1 MTEEAPEQDV
11 APLAEQHDEL
21 NAEAGLELRVALAMR
36 GGVSLAVWIGG
47 AIAELDLARRGMR
60 GDQVWPP
67 GAEAEQARADTYA
80 ALLRQLGYTDLAIDV
95 LAGASA
101 GGLNAA
107 IFGFAQSV
115 GTDLEWLREV
125 WEEQGDLWR
134 LFHEQW
140 DADSPYRTESVLHA
154 DRFFYRTVRKQ
165 LETRATSPRPELCSD
180 YLTVDLAAT
189 LQSGPPL
196 PDIRT
201 GEDRRPRTAH
211 FRFRRTP
218 AATGA
223 FNDMPAGAADT
234 EAVRRLA
241 YAARATSSFP
251 GAFEPAGVFSW
262 RPAGGDAPDRPREA
276 DDDGPENM
284 APVFSEVALDPV
296 STFDVM
302 DGGVFDNIPIGRAIQ
317 AIADAPAAN
326 PTQRILIYLDP
337 SPPHP
342 DLARAAP
349 PAFAGDPPRR
359 QMRARFLRSA
369 LTALRYKQTVESSDD
384 DLRELNRMRATAA
397 DLQTKRRLFID
408 ALPGGLMQAVD
419 GPTLDIRYRDL
430 RATTDAAQ
438 VCDLLTAPSVGF
450 LRALVAPPTL
460 VGALGPD
467 DVDVVLPA
475 LRTKLGIRTDHLC
488 AADATALVAAAD
500 LFIAWLRRFQAIPN
514 SGPVEDLGT
523 AKMAVYR
530 VRTFALYLRQ
540 RHERDA
546 VSTALGPGAPPAD
559 EDGVIDATTVAAALW
574 PASAGAPPELPDLRT
589 DDGLWAALALA
600 DEVDAGLESWAA
612 AGWRA
617 LCDTVNH
624 LPDCLARSTILHK
637 AQLPGRD
644 GLPLTE
650 VDAQRLTQSAS
661 VALGNLGTTAVPT
674 FHTFSGDQTPLS
686 VGQFPLVAEQ
696 GRAHA
701 IDAALAQRR
710 TPEPISDADA
720 LNAQSKLAG
729 NQLANFAGFLA
740 ADWRTH
746 DWQWGRMDAGAALL
760 QTLQGLHD
768 EPDVDPYVE
777 AEKVAAFTKA
787 RELLDAAG
795 TGLNRRKL
803 SLADI
808 APRRRFAL
816 GARLLLGLQRSLW
829 PLTPADRSPDGPR
842 GRDVPA
848 VVALMIFRPLLVVL
862 PLLLRPAV
870 LGGVVVI
877 VVGAHHWVREA
888 SGQTMGIGVGLFTVV
903 AVLVAGLLGASG
915 ATNLAAAGR
924 WGALDDASSGGFRGE
939 VVSRLKSRAWWSF
952 AAAAL
957 VALVAWARLGRSS
970 WLDWLHTFLE
980 RTSGFDAL
988 VVLAVTVAFTSAAA
1002 RIGAGAVVRARH
1014 DPPASDRG
1022 GWTASAVLVV
1032 LTIGL
1037 AWLASLILDGG
1048 AQTGGRVAT
1057 AVAVGGVVWAVHHAW
1072 ADAWWAVLMAVI
1084 STLATALLLS
1094 GEVPLGFGPRGQLY
1108 GESWSRSE
1116 WGPLLDVLL
1125 LVVIVVLAFVV
1136 GLASRR
1142 LTRIGGQY
1150 GIALGLLLMLATSL
1164 WSAWQITLAW
1174 PWLTAAP
1181 AGLVYGSAVAAATT
1195 LFVPFR
1201 DQLQE

>member
-11 APLAEQHDEL
+11 PPLAEQHDEF
-21 NAEAGLELRVALAMR
+21 NAEAGLELRLALAMR

-67 GAEAEQARADTYA
+67 GAEAEQARADAYA
-80 ALLRQLGYTDLAIDV
+80 ALLRQLGYTDLKIDV

-125 WEEQGDLWR
+125 WEQQGDLWR

-140 DADSPYRTESVLHA
+140 DADSPYRTESLLHA
-154 DRFFYRTVRKQ
+154 DRFFYGTVREQ
-165 LETRATSPRPELCSD
+165 LEARGTSPRPELCSD

-223 FNDMPAGAADT
+223 FNDMPTSAAHT

-262 RPAGGDAPDRPREA
+262 RAAGGEAPERLREPN
-276 DDDGPENM
+276 DDGPQNV
-284 APVFSEVALDPV
+284 APVFSEVALDPT

-317 AIADAPAAN
+317 AIADAPADN
-326 PTQRILIYLDP
+326 PTQRILVYLDP

-342 DLARAAP
+342 DLARSAP

-369 LTALRYKQTVESSDD
+369 LTALRYKQTIESSED

-397 DLQTKRRLFID
+397 DLQIRRRLFID
-408 ALPGGLMQAVD
+408 ALPGVLVQAVD
-419 GPTLDIRYRDL
+419 GATLDLRYREL
-430 RATTDAAQ
+430 RATIDAAQ

-450 LRALVAPPTL
+450 LRAMVAPPVL

-467 DVDVVLPA
+467 DVDVVLPT
-475 LRTKLGIRTDHLC
+475 LRTKLTMRTEHLC
-488 AADATALVAAAD
+488 ATDATALVAAAD
-500 LFIAWLRRFQAIPN
+500 LFISWLRRFQATPD
-514 SGPVEDLGT
+514 SGPAEDLG
-523 AKMAVYR
+523 AVKMALYR

-559 EDGVIDATTVAAALW
+559 QDGLIDAAAVSAALW
-574 PASAGAPPELPDLRT
+574 PASASARPGLPDLRT

-600 DEVDAGLESWAA
+600 DETESGLESWVA
-612 AGWRA
+612 AGWQA
-617 LCDTVNH
+617 LCNTVNG
-624 LPDCLARSTILHK
+624 LPDCLAKSTILHK

-644 GLPLTE
+644 GLALRKAD
-650 VDAQRLTQSAS
+650 VQRLTQAAT
-661 VALGNLGTTAVPT
+661 VALGNLGTTAVPA

-686 VGQFPLVAEQ
+686 VGQFPRVAEQ
-696 GRAHA
+696 GHARA
-701 IDAALAQRR
+701 IDTALAERR

-740 ADWRTH
+740 ADWRAH

-760 QTLQGLHD
+760 QTLHGLHA
-768 EPDVDPYVE
+768 EPNSNAHVE
-777 AEKVAAFTKA
+777 DEKVAAFTKA
-787 RELLDAAG
+787 RELLDAAS
-795 TGLNRRKL
+795 TGLDRRKL
-803 SLADI
+803 SLGDI
-808 APRRRFAL
+808 APHRRFAL

-848 VVALMIFRPLLVVL
+848 VVALMAFRPLLVLL

-870 LGGVVVI
+870 LAGVVAI
-877 VVGAHHWVREA
+877 VVVAHHWVREA
-888 SGQTMGIGVGLFTVV
+888 GGQIMGIGVGPFTVV
-903 AVLVAGLLGASG
+903 TVLIAGLLSASG
-915 ATNLAAAGR
+915 ASNLAASGR
-924 WGALDDASSGGFRGE
+924 WKALTEANSGGFRDE
-939 VVSRLKSRAWWSF
+939 VVSRLNRRARWSF
-952 AAAAL
+952 AVAAV
-957 VALVAWARLGRSS
+957 VALLAWARLGRSS
-970 WLDWLHTFLE
+970 WLDWLHNLLE

-988 VVLAVTVAFTSAAA
+988 VLLAATVASTLASA
-1002 RIGAGAVVRARH
+1002 RIGAGAVVRKRH
-1014 DPPASDRG
+1014 DPPAPDHE
-1022 GWTASAVLVV
+1022 GWKASAALVV

-1037 AWLASLILDGG
+1037 GWLASLNLDGG
-1048 AQTGGRVAT
+1048 AQTGARVAT

-1072 ADAWWAVLMAVI
+1072 AASWWAELMAVI
-1084 STLATALLLS
+1084 SALATAFLLS
-1094 GEVPLGFGPRGQLY
+1094 GEVRLGFGQRGELY
-1108 GESWSRSE
+1108 GESWNRSE

-1125 LVVIVVLAFVV
+1125 LVVIVVLVFVV

>member
-1 MTEEAPEQDV
+1 MTEEAPEQGV
-11 APLAEQHDEL
+11 AQLAEPPDEL
-21 NAEAGLELRVALAMR
+21 HAESGLELRLALAMR

-60 GDQVWPP
+60 GDQVWPL
-67 GAEAEQARADTYA
+67 GAEAEQARADAYA
-80 ALLRQLGYTDLAIDV
+80 VLLRQLGYTDLAIDV

-134 LFHEQW
+134 LFHSQW
-140 DADSPYRTESVLHA
+140 DADNPYRTQAVLNA
-154 DRFFYRTVRKQ
+154 DRFFYRTVREQ
-165 LETRATSPRPELCSD
+165 LEARAISPRPELCSD

-196 PDIRT
+196 PDVRT

-218 AATGA
+218 AASGA
-223 FNDMPAGAADT
+223 FNDMPASAGDT

-262 RPAGGDAPDRPREA
+262 RPTGGEAADRLREP

-349 PAFAGDPPRR
+349 PAFEGDPPRG

-369 LTALRYKQTVESSDD
+369 LTALRYKQTVESSED
-384 DLRELNRMRATAA
+384 DLRELNRMRADAA
-397 DLQTKRRLFID
+397 DLQTRRRVFID
-408 ALPGGLMQAVD
+408 ALPDVLMQAVD
-419 GPTLDIRYRDL
+419 GVTLDIRYREL
-430 RATTDAAQ
+430 RATIDAAQ
-438 VCDLLTAPSVGF
+438 VCNLLTAPSVGF
-450 LRALVAPPTL
+450 LRALVAPPVL

-467 DVDVVLPA
+467 DVDLVLPA
-475 LRTKLGIRTDHLC
+475 LMTELGDRADHHC
-488 AADATALVAAAD
+488 ETDATALVAATD
-500 LFIAWLRRFQAIPN
+500 LFISWLRRFQATPN
-514 SGPVEDLGT
+514 SGPVEDLGA
-523 AKMAVYR
+523 AKLTLYR

-546 VSTALGPGAPPAD
+546 VSAALGRGAPPAD
-559 EDGVIDATTVAAALW
+559 EDGVIDARAVAAALW
-574 PASAGAPPELPDLRT
+574 PASCGAPPGLPDLRT

-600 DEVDAGLESWAA
+600 DDVEAGLESWAA
-612 AGWRA
+612 AGWQA
-617 LCDTVNH
+617 LCNTVND
-624 LPDCLARSTILHK
+624 LPKCEARSTILHK
-637 AQLPGRD
+637 AQPPGRS

-650 VDAQRLTQSAS
+650 VDVQRLTQSAS
-661 VALGNLGTTAVPT
+661 VALGNLGTTAVPA

-686 VGQFPLVAEQ
+686 LGRYPLVAEQ

-710 TPEPISDADA
+710 APEPISDADA

-760 QTLQGLHD
+760 QTLQELHS
-768 EPDVDPYVE
+768 EPDLDPYFE
-777 AEKVAAFTKA
+777 NEKVAAFAEA
-787 RELLDAAG
+787 RALLDAAS

-808 APRRRFAL
+808 APHRRFAL

-829 PLTPADRSPDGPR
+829 PLTPADRSPEGPR

-848 VVALMIFRPLLVVL
+848 VVALMAFRPLLVLL

-870 LGGVVVI
+870 LAGVLVTI
-877 VVGAHHWVREA
+877 IGAHHWAREA

-903 AVLVAGLLGASG
+903 AVLIAGLLSASG
-915 ATNLAAAGR
+915 ATNLVAAGR
-924 WGALDDASSGGFRGE
+924 WGALSDENSGGFRAE
-939 VVSRLKSRAWWSF
+939 VVSRLRIRAGVSF
-952 AAAAL
+952 AGAAL
-957 VALVAWARLGRSS
+957 IALAEWARLGRTS
-970 WLDWLHTFLE
+970 WLDWLHNLLE

-988 VVLAVTVAFTSAAA
+988 VLLTATVAFTLAAA
-1002 RIGAGAVVRARH
+1002 RVGAGTVVRARH
-1014 DPPASDRG
+1014 DPPASDHE
-1022 GWTASAVLVV
+1022 GWKASTALVV

-1037 AWLASLILDGG
+1037 ASLATLTLSGG
-1048 AQTGGRVAT
+1048 AQSGARVAT

-1072 ADAWWAVLMAVI
+1072 AESWWAELMAVI
-1084 STLATALLLS
+1084 SALATAFLLS

-1108 GESWSRSE
+1108 SESWSGSE
-1116 WGPLLDVLL
+1116 WSPLLDVVLL
-1125 LVVIVVLAFVV
+1125 MLIVVLIFVG

-1150 GIALGLLLMLATSL
+1150 GIASGLLLMLVMSL
-1164 WSAWQITLAW
+1164 WSAWQVTLAW

-1181 AGLVYGSAVAAATT
+1181 AGLVYGSAVSASTT

-1201 DQLQE
+1201 DQLKE